1 MNMKIPFLIFALL
14 ACIMVN
20 AQGNFKVEDGAII
33 WQKVFDGEPT
43 PHMLTDAVVDGSTIT
58 GKLSRHSINFK
69 AQGLSAM
76 NAPFI
81 VQDLVNANVIIDK
94 KDGRYRVT
102 LSQLVSLNTN
112 AAMGP
117 IDQPVSFERLFLKKG
132 ALTTRGALVK
142 SMDIIEAD
150 FDNLFKPKK
159 VAEDW

>member
-1 MNMKIPFLIFALL
+1 MKVTLLICALL
-14 ACIMVN
+14 ASLMAS
-20 AQGNFKVEDGAII
+20 AQGSFKVEEGAIV
-33 WQKVFDGEPT
+33 WQKVFEGEPT
-43 PHMLTDAVVDGSTIT
+43 PHMLTDAVVNDNVIT

-69 AQGLSAM
+69 AQGISAM

-112 AAMGP
+112 AALGP
-117 IDQPVSFERLFLKKG
+117 IDQPVSFERLFLKKD

-142 SMDIIEAD
+142 AMDIIDVD
-150 FDNLFKPKK
+150 FDSLFKPKK
-159 VAEDW
+159 SNEDW